1 MTESLKGKYLIASR
15 QLRDPNFYKSVV
27 LVVEDDATEGTM
39 GLIINHPS
47 ALRVS
52 QAVEGFFYLPETEE
66 RLFIGGP
73 VEPTALFLLHSFSE
87 YKDGES
93 NILPGIFMGSS
104 AETFEQVI
112 ESLSTGNSGR
122 WFRVFSGCAGWA
134 PMQLQNEISRGD
146 WLIHPAATEDLLCAE
161 PYEFWEKMSREAT
174 PYQGLIPKVTGNPE
188 HN

>member
-1 MTESLKGKYLIASR
+1 MTKSLKGQYLIASR

-27 LVVEDDATEGTM
+27 LVVEDDETEGTM

-52 QAVEGFFYLPETEE
+52 QAVEGFFCLPETEE

-73 VEPTALFLLHSFSE
+73 VEPTALFLLHSFTE
-87 YKDGES
+87 YNDGEA
-93 NILPGIFMGSS
+93 NILPGIFLGSS

-112 ESLSTGNSGR
+112 ESLGMGGSGR

-134 PMQLQNEISRGD
+134 PQQLRNEIARGD
-146 WLIHPAATEDLLCAE
+146 WLIHPAHSEDLLGVE
-161 PYEFWEKMSREAT
+161 PYDFWERVSREAA
-174 PYQGLIPKVTGNPE
+174 PYKGLIPKVHGNPDY
-188 HN
+188 N

>member
-1 MTESLKGKYLIASR
+1 MAESLKGKYLIASR

-27 LVVEDDATEGTM
+27 LVVEDDENEGTM

-47 ALRVS
+47 ALRIS
-52 QAVEGFFYLPETEE
+52 QAVEGFYYLPETEE

-73 VEPTALFLLHSFSE
+73 VEPTALFLLHSFTE

-93 NILPGIFMGSS
+93 NILPGIFLGSS

-112 ESLSTGNSGR
+112 ESLGMGGTGR

-134 PMQLQNEISRGD
+134 PEQLKGEIARGD
-146 WLIHPAATEDLLCAE
+146 WLIHPADSHDLFCSE
-161 PYEFWEKMSREAT
+161 PYDFWDKLSREAT
-174 PYQGLIPKVTGNPE
+174 PYRGLIPELKGKPE